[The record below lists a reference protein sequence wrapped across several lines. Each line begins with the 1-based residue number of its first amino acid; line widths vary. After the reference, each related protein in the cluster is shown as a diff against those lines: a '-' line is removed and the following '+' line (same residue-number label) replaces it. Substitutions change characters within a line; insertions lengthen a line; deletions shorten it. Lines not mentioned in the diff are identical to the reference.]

1 MYRYKIVPP
10 ILLILSLINFLLAA
24 PVVLREVRQAYV
36 GMADVPEDVIPVS
49 GPEKRSDEL
58 EKRRDE
64 YSDEPWRKR
73 GMSPGSSPAPSVGE
87 PPASAD
93 QELASNYP
101 PSPQTQ
107 TAATSK
113 IQDAAP
119 VPEPSLPEINNKLRP
134 PSDEDYPGLSSSES
148 YPSLSSGGS
157 YPSDHGYTSSENPH
171 ASDEGGPLAG
181 PSKSY
186 SDSSSKTDTLG
197 AGSNDDGGSSP
208 GSSKSYPPSDGPGP
222 NLASN
227 EGEGRPGSSTSH
239 PPPSNRP
246 EDMVSTGHVLEP
258 PVWNPHDWSTSS
270 SEGEPEPEPKKN
282 FMSDTKNFFDKM
294 IYKIKFWPRASG
306 PGVL

>member
-1 MYRYKIVPP
+1 MYRYKIIPP
-10 ILLILSLINFLLAA
+10 ILLILSLINFPLVA

-49 GPEKRSDEL
+49 GSEKQSDEL

-73 GMSPGSSPAPSVGE
+73 GISPGSSPAPTVGE

-119 VPEPSLPEINNKLRP
+119 VSEPSSPEINNKLRP
-134 PSDEDYPGLSSSES
+134 PSDGDYPGLSSGGS

-157 YPSDHGYTSSENPH
+157 YPSDHRYTSSENP
-171 ASDEGGPLAG
+171 
-181 PSKSY
+181 
-186 SDSSSKTDTLG
+186 
-197 AGSNDDGGSSP
+197 
-208 GSSKSYPPSDGPGP
+208 PPSY
-222 NLASN
+222 
-227 EGEGRPGSSTSH
+227 
-239 PPPSNRP
+239 RP
-246 EDMVSTGHVLEP
+246 EEMVSTGHVLEP
-258 PVWNPHDWSTSS
+258 PV
-270 SEGEPEPEPKKN
+270 
-282 FMSDTKNFFDKM
+282 
-294 IYKIKFWPRASG
+294 
-306 PGVL
+306 